1 MTGEGETVDI
11 GYLKDK
17 FDVSDMYDVISSFP
31 NQIEEAVEI
40 AEEFDLQSDIDNI
53 SNILFVGM
61 GGSAIG
67 GDLVKSVM
75 EAESSIPVSVVRNYL
90 LPAWADKT
98 TLAIISSYSGNTEES
113 ISAYHDA
120 KKRGC
125 RIICAGTGG
134 EIGRLAESNKNPLL
148 NLPKGLPPRGAIAYS
163 SIPWLVIFSSMGLIS
178 DKSSEIQQAVQTLK
192 KLAELNGDINSDA
205 EGSALNT
212 AGKLKGKI
220 PLIYVSSG
228 SFGVIG
234 RRWANQIQENAKMLA
249 YYNELPEMN
258 HNEIMGWHLSGLADE
273 SVVPLFL
280 YSGLYHERV
289 KLRFDITSRL
299 IEEKGGNPVRI
310 DAPEGNLLT
319 QLLGLINFGDFVS
332 YYLALLNNVDPE
344 PVDIIAE
351 LKKELANKRLK

>member
-1 MTGEGETVDI
+1 MGEGNSADI
-11 GYLKDK
+11 SYFKDK
-17 FDVSDMYDVISSFP
+17 FDVSDMYQVISNLP
-31 NQIEEAVEI
+31 NQIEEAVEL
-40 AEEFDLQSDIDNI
+40 AQGFDLQTDIENI

-67 GDLVKSVM
+67 GDLVKSVT
-75 EAESSIPVSVVRNYL
+75 EAESTIPVNVVRNYF
-90 LPAWADKT
+90 LPAWTDKT
-98 TLAIISSYSGNTEES
+98 TLVIISSYSGNTEES

-134 EIGRLAESNKNPLL
+134 EIGRLAESNKNPFLD
-148 NLPKGLPPRGAIAYS
+148 LPKGLPPRGAIAYS
-163 SIPWLVIFSSMGLIS
+163 SVPWLVIFSSMGLIS
-178 DKSSEIQQAVQTLK
+178 DKSAEIQQAVHTLK
-192 KLAELNGDINSDA
+192 NLVEVNGNINSDA
-205 EGSALNT
+205 EGGALNT

-234 RRWANQIQENAKMLA
+234 RRWANQIQENAKTPA

-258 HNEIMGWHLSGLADE
+258 HNEIMGWHLSGLNDNT
-273 SVVPLFL
+273 VVPLFL
-280 YSGLYHERV
+280 YSDLYHERV

-299 IEEKGGNPVRI
+299 VEEKGVSPIRI
-310 DAPEGNLLT
+310 RAPEGELLT
-319 QLLGLINFGDFVS
+319 QLFGMINFGDFVS

-344 PVDIIAE
+344 PVDIISE
-351 LKKELANKRLK
+351 LKKEMAK

>member
-1 MTGEGETVDI
+1 MGEGSSVDI
-11 GYLKDK
+11 SYLKDK
-17 FDVSDMYDVISSFP
+17 FDVSDMYHVIANLP
-31 NQIEEAVEI
+31 NQIEEAVEL
-40 AEEFDLQSDIDNI
+40 ARGFDLQTDIENI
-53 SNILFVGM
+53 SNILLVGM

-75 EAESSIPVSVVRNYL
+75 EAESTIPVNVLRNYK
-90 LPAWADKT
+90 LPEWAGKKT
-98 TLAIISSYSGNTEES
+98 LVIISSYSGNTEES

-120 KKRGC
+120 INRGC
-125 RIICAGTGG
+125 QIICAGTGG
-134 EIGRLAESNKNPLL
+134 EIGGLAEFNKNPFL

-163 SIPWLVIFSSMGLIS
+163 SVPWLVIFASMGMIS
-178 DKSSEIQQAVQTLK
+178 DKSMEIQQAVHTLK
-192 KLAELNGDINSDA
+192 DLAELNGDINSDV
-205 EGSALNT
+205 EGSALNI

-228 SFGVIG
+228 SFYVIG
-234 RRWANQIQENAKMLA
+234 RRWANQIHENAKTLA

-258 HNEIMGWHLSGLADE
+258 HNEIMGWNLSGLTDD

-280 YSGLYHERV
+280 YSDLYHERV

-299 IEEKGGNPVRI
+299 VEDKGVNPIRI

-319 QLLGLINFGDFVS
+319 QLFGLINFGDFVS

-344 PVDIIAE
+344 SVDIISE
-351 LKKELANKRLK
+351 LKKELAK